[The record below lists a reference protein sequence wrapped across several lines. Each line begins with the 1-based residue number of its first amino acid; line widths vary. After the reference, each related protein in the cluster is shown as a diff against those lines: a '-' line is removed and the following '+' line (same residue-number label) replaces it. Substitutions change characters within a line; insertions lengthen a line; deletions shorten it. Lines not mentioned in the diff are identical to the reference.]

1 MNGLDSKAFDEVTS
15 KLDGLIGVFELIVN
29 LLSGS
34 RNHDPEKRV
43 MLDFAF
49 FISRELQGLY
59 KTMTGFEYYD

>member
-1 MNGLDSKAFDEVTS
+1 MDGLDSKTIDEVS
-15 KLDGLIGVFELIVN
+15 LKLNGLIGVFELIVN

-34 RNHDPEKRV
+34 RNPDPEKSV